1 MMETPANPDDTA
13 ARYIFSNSNFGG
25 GRVKHGAFIPPND
38 YPNELSVCVT
48 SSLKEEEIWSYSPV
62 ISEKPVKAR
71 ADLIVS
77 EVQTISDEQGGK
89 LGIFIDGNPHPFHAN
104 IKSLPLDKS
113 KRRAV
118 AAELANKAALVFP
131 VQ

>member
-1 MMETPANPDDTA
+1 MTETPVNPDDTV
-13 ARYIFSNSNFGG
+13 ARYIFSSSNFGG
-25 GRVKHGAFIPPND
+25 GRVKYGAFIPPND

-48 SSLKEEEIWSYSPV
+48 SSLNENEIWSYSPV
-62 ISEKPVKAR
+62 ISEKTANAR
-71 ADLIVS
+71 ADLVVS
-77 EVQTISDEQGGK
+77 DVQTVSDEQGGK

-118 AAELANKAALVFP
+118 AAELANKSALVL
-131 VQ
+131 VA

>member
-1 MMETPANPDDTA
+1 MTETLANPDDTL
-13 ARYIFSNSNFGG
+13 ARYIFSSSNFGS

-48 SSLKEEEIWSYSPV
+48 SSLNEDEIWSYSPV
-62 ISEKPVKAR
+62 ISEKTAKAR

-77 EVQTISDEQGGK
+77 DVQTISDEQGGK
-89 LGIFIDGNPHPFHAN
+89 LGVFIDGNPHPFHAN

-118 AAELANKAALVFP
+118 AAGLANKSSLVLAA
-131 VQ
+131 